1 MKLQEIKNLLNEVI
15 DEVLKEEEDEENT
28 ETSEKQEDNI
38 QETDESTI
46 KIVKTTIKNKI
57 EKALQKVENKP
68 KEEIDQLIKKEMGLF
83 ENPEILTTLQNIP
96 INSGGMSLKI
106 RPLDIKML
114 SSTSPEKSKD
124 IDNLK
129 KTNTTTNIQ
138 FYKKLQIIPFEL
150 VLEDGKKLGAGKGD
164 ETFPMIFIIPAFY
177 AIINQRNIPIHQQ
190 LFEFKADPKKGP
202 FYHSGI
208 KEVRV
213 IKMAEKEA
221 ASILGNLKTGKTEK
235 LKAVNTKQMARR
247 STNKET

>member
-15 DEVLKEEEDEENT
+15 DEVLKEEDEENT
-28 ETSEKQEDNI
+28 ETAEKQEDDI
-38 QETDESTI
+38 QETNEATI
-46 KIVKTTIKNKI
+46 KIVKTTIKNEI
-57 EKALQKVENKP
+57 EKALQEVENKS
-68 KEEIDQLIKKEMGLF
+68 KKEIDQLIKKEMGLF
-83 ENPEILTTLQNIP
+83 ENPKTLTTLQNRTIK
-96 INSGGMSLKI
+96 SGGMSLKI

-114 SSTSPEKSKD
+114 SNTSPEKSKD
-124 IDNLK
+124 VDNLK
-129 KTNTTTNIQ
+129 KTNTATNIQ

-177 AIINQRNIPIHQQ
+177 AAINQRNVPIHQQ
-190 LFEFKADPKKGP
+190 LFEFEADPKKGP

-208 KEVRV
+208 KEVKV
-213 IKMAEKEA
+213 IKMAEEEA

-235 LKAVNTKQMARR
+235 IKAAEKKQLARR